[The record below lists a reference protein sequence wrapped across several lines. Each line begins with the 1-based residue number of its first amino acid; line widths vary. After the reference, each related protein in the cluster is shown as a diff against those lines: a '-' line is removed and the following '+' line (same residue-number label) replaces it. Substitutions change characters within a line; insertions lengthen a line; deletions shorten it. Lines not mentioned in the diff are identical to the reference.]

1 MPKLSVLSLVCF
13 VAAGLSGC
21 CTHRAPT
28 LAEAPPVCSPIQ
40 CGSCGC
46 PQVSQGVPAYSDGVA
61 APVITGPSAAP
72 SLSPGATAV
81 PSLSPPPPSLGIP
94 STSPGPTTYAP
105 SGSIP
110 ATPAPGN
117 LPANP

>member
-1 MPKLSVLSLVCF
+1 MRKLSVLSLVCF
-13 VAAGLSGC
+13 VTAMLSGC
-21 CTHRAPT
+21 CTTHRAPT

-46 PQVSQGVPAYSDGVA
+46 PQVSQGVPVYSDGVA
-61 APVITGPSAAP
+61 APVVTGPSAAP
-72 SLSPGATAV
+72 SLSPGATTV
-81 PSLSPPPPSLGIP
+81 PSLAPPTTIQ
-94 STSPGPTTYAP
+94 TGPTTYAP
-105 SGSIP
+105 SPTIP